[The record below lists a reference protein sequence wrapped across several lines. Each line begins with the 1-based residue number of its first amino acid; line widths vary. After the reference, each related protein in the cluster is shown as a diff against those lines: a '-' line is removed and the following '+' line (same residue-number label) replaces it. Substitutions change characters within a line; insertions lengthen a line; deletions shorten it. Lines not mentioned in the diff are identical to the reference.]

1 MRARVPGA
9 VVTPVAEVGDA
20 PVASRVPAPVEL
32 VDVARRFKE
41 TVALDGVSLRI
52 DAGSIHALLGPNGA
66 GKTTLIRVMTGL
78 VEPDDGEVRLMGI
91 RLSGVTSREIR
102 RLFGY
107 VPSGD
112 RTFYLRITATENLA
126 FFGRLYGLSRRK
138 ALARAAEVLEAVEL
152 THAARIPVGV
162 FSHGMQKRLSLAR
175 ALLLAPP
182 ILFVDEATH
191 DLDPEASAQAREL
204 VADAAR
210 AGAAVVWATQRVDE
224 IRGFADRVTLLDR
237 GVVRFEGTVPE
248 LMGTTGARRFLLHL
262 AHEPGGGAQI
272 ERVTD
277 LLATVGNV
285 LPAGGEGGD
294 GEGEHLLLVL
304 QGDAVLGDAI
314 ATLANAGIRVVAC
327 REERSGIEEAFLR
340 LTGAGG

>member
-9 VVTPVAEVGDA
+9 VVTDVAEAREGVPGT
-20 PVASRVPAPVEL
+20 ASAAPVEL
-32 VDVARRFKE
+32 SGVRRSFKQ
-41 TVALDGVSLRI
+41 TVALDGVSVRI

-78 VEPDDGEVRLMGI
+78 VEPDAGDVRLMGI
-91 RLSGVTSREIR
+91 TLSGVTSREVR

-112 RTFYLRITATENLA
+112 RTFYLRISATENLA
-126 FFGRLYGLSRRK
+126 FFGRLYGLSRRQ
-138 ALARAAEVLEAVEL
+138 ALVRATEVLEAVEL
-152 THAARIPVGV
+152 TDAAKVPVGV

-191 DLDPEASAQAREL
+191 DLDPEASARARSL
-204 VADAAR
+204 VANAAR

-248 LMGTTGARRFLLHL
+248 LMGSSGARRVLIHL
-262 AHEPGGGAQI
+262 GRQPGRGPLIG
-272 ERVTD
+272 RVTD
-277 LLATVGNV
+277 LLDSRAGV
-285 LPAGGEGGD
+285 LPAGGA
-294 GEGEHLLLVL
+294 GEDGEHLLLVL
-304 QGDAVLGDAI
+304 EADAVLGDLI
-314 ATLANAGIRVVAC
+314 ATLANDGIAVLAC
-327 REERSGIEEAFLR
+327 REERSEIEQAFLR
-340 LTGAGG
+340 LTGSG

>member
-9 VVTPVAEVGDA
+9 VVTPVTDVDDA
-20 PVASRVPAPVEL
+20 AVMASVSPPVEL
-32 VDVARRFKE
+32 VNVARRFKE
-41 TVALDGVSLRI
+41 TVALDGVSMGI
-52 DAGSIHALLGPNGA
+52 EAGSIHALLGPNGA

-78 VEPDDGEVRLMGI
+78 VEPDTGEVRLMGI
-91 RLSGVTSREIR
+91 RLSGVTSREVR

-126 FFGRLYGLSRRK
+126 FFGRLYGLSRRQ

-191 DLDPEASAQAREL
+191 DLDPEASARARSL
-204 VADAAR
+204 IANAAR
-210 AGAAVVWATQRVDE
+210 DGAAIVWATQRVDE

-248 LMGTTGARRFLLHL
+248 LMGSSGARRVLVHL
-262 AHEPGGGAQI
+262 ARQPERGPMIG
-272 ERVTD
+272 RVTD
-277 LLATVGNV
+277 LLATSASV
-285 LPAGGEGGD
+285 LPAGGQGE
-294 GEGEHLLLVL
+294 EGEHLLLIL
-304 QGDAVLGDAI
+304 EGDAI
-314 ATLANAGIRVVAC
+314 LGDVIATLSNDGIRVLAC
-327 REERSGIEEAFLR
+327 REERSEIEQAFLK
-340 LTGAGG
+340 LTGAG

>member
-9 VVTPVAEVGDA
+9 VVTGVVSVHGGPPTVQTMPPIDLVGI
-20 PVASRVPAPVEL
+20 R
-32 VDVARRFKE
+32 RRFKQ
-41 TVALDGVSLRI
+41 TVALDGVSVQI

-78 VEPDDGEVRLMGI
+78 VEPDAGEVRLMGI
-91 RLSGVTSREIR
+91 PLTGVTSREVR

-112 RTFYLRITATENLA
+112 RTFYLRISASENLV
-126 FFGRLYGLSRRK
+126 FFGRLYGLSRRQ
-138 ALARAAEVLEAVEL
+138 ALVRAAEVLEAVEL
-152 THAARIPVGV
+152 TEAAKIPVGV

-175 ALLLAPP
+175 ALLLSPP

-191 DLDPEASAQAREL
+191 DLDPEASARAREL
-204 VADAAR
+204 VADAAE

-248 LMGTTGARRFLLHL
+248 LMGTSGARRFLVHL
-262 AHEPGGGAQI
+262 ARQPGGGPLI

-277 LLATVGNV
+277 LLGTTASV
-285 LPAGGEGGD
+285 LPAGGQGE
-294 GEGEHLLLVL
+294 EGEHLLMVL
-304 QGDAVLGDAI
+304 QGDVVLGDAI
-314 ATLANAGIRVVAC
+314 ATLANDGIRVLAC
-327 REERSGIEEAFLR
+327 REERSEIEQAFLR
-340 LTGAGG
+340 LTGAG

>member
-1 MRARVPGA
+1 MRARVPGP
-9 VVTPVAEVGDA
+9 VVTSATEAGDA
-20 PVASRVPAPVEL
+20 PAVTSAPPPVEL
-32 VDVARRFKE
+32 VNVARRFKE

-78 VEPDDGEVRLMGI
+78 VEPDAGEVRLMGI

-112 RTFYLRITATENLA
+112 RTFYLRISATENLV
-126 FFGRLYGLSRRK
+126 FFGRLYGLSRRR
-138 ALARAAEVLEAVEL
+138 ALVRAAEVLEAVEL
-152 THAARIPVGV
+152 TDAAMLPVGV

-175 ALLLAPP
+175 ALLLDPP

-191 DLDPEASAQAREL
+191 DLDPEASARAREL
-204 VADAAR
+204 VAGAVR
-210 AGAAVVWATQRVDE
+210 VGAAVVWATQRVDE
-224 IRGFADRVTLLDR
+224 IRGFADRVTLIDR

-248 LMGTTGARRFLLHL
+248 LMGTSAARRFLLHI
-262 AHEPGGGAQI
+262 ARQPGGGSVI

-277 LLATVGNV
+277 LLGPSASV
-285 LPAGGEGGD
+285 LPAGDEG
-294 GEGEHLLLVL
+294 GEGEHLLIVL
-304 QGDAVLGDAI
+304 EGDVALGDAI
-314 ATLANAGIRVVAC
+314 AVLANDGIKVVAC
-327 REERSGIEEAFLR
+327 REERSEIEQAFLK
-340 LTGAGG
+340 LTGAG